1 MTDVGIVMPVY
12 KQKPEFLALA
22 IQSVLAQTYQKFR
35 FILVIDG
42 APEMEPLVQT
52 QVGQDQRVEIL
63 AYPDNKGVAH
73 ALNTGFEPL
82 LRDNRIQYLTWVSSD
97 NIYDPHYLELLRAA
111 LVKGSPE
118 LGLVYSSFRSI
129 DDEGRQLNSEAEL
142 ASMHRYQSQPEEKL
156 LDSSIVGISFMYRS
170 NYARLTGLYG
180 MQPVEDY
187 DYWLRLTEHCRME
200 HLPVELVDY
209 RVNSSFSI
217 SASLKSEHAHRRWR
231 YAYHLTRYQAR
242 KRRGIASQLTVLFP
256 LVHAREHEI
265 AIIENLYEQTYSNYI
280 CTVLDLSESGQPT
293 EVLSN
298 ISHPTTSFN
307 SFPGMKV
314 TNSLL
319 YASYSISTPY
329 TLVLGP
335 KLFQE
340 AVDLENLL
348 DHANQKGQLNEI
360 SWFFSR
366 GQVPR
371 LTSSR
376 LSSGQGV
383 VEKPDIFH
391 EIFRTESLQQL
402 LESIVNGG

>member
-12 KQKPEFLALA
+12 KQKPEFLAIA

-42 APEMEPLVQT
+42 APEMEPLVRA
-52 QVGQDQRVEIL
+52 QVGQDQRVEVL
-63 AYPDNKGVAH
+63 SYPDNKGVAH

-82 LRDNRIQYLTWVSSD
+82 LEDDRIQYLTWVSSD
-97 NIYDPHYLELLRAA
+97 NSYDPHYLEVLRAA
-111 LVKGSPE
+111 LVQSLPE

-129 DDEGRQLNSEAEL
+129 DDEGRQLMSEAEL
-142 ASMHRYQSQPEEKL
+142 ASMRHYQSQSEEKL
-156 LDSSIVGISFMYRS
+156 LDSSIVGISFMYKS
-170 NYARLTGLYG
+170 SYARLTGPYG

-187 DYWLRLTEHCRME
+187 DYWLRLTEHCRMK

-217 SASLKSEHAHRRWR
+217 SASLKSELAHRRWR
-231 YAYHLTRYQAR
+231 YAYHLTRHQAR
-242 KRRGIASQLTVLFP
+242 KRRGVSSPLTVLFP
-256 LVHAREHEI
+256 LVHAREHEV
-265 AIIENLYEQTYSNYI
+265 AIMENVYEQTYSNYTF
-280 CTVLDLSESGQPT
+280 TVLDLSESGQPT
-293 EVLSN
+293 ELLSS

-335 KLFQE
+335 KLFE
-340 AVDLENLL
+340 AAVDLQNLL
-348 DHANQKGQLNEI
+348 DHANQKGQPNEI
-360 SWFFSR
+360 SWFFPQ
-366 GQVPR
+366 GKIPR
-371 LTSSR
+371 LPSSR
-376 LSSGQGV
+376 LSSGNGLV
-383 VEKPDIFH
+383 DKPDIFH
-391 EIFRTESLQQL
+391 EVFRTKSLQQL
-402 LESIVNGG
+402 LNNIVNGG